1 MVVTGFLTAGITVF
15 VIFVLLQLLGMIE
28 GSELWVS
35 DVLLCCGLHIGSACV
50 TALLILKTVFE
61 KCHHKQIYKYL
72 CLEYLVSDFT
82 LKNKGHNNSRV
93 YFWSFNGLVF
103 MISKGNIYFYIYFQR

>member
-1 MVVTGFLTAGITVF
+1 
-15 VIFVLLQLLGMIE
+15 MIE

-35 DVLLCCGLHIGSACV
+35 DVLLCCGLHVGSACV
-50 TALLILKTVFE
+50 TALLILKKTVFE
-61 KCHHKQIYKYL
+61 KFHHKQIYIYISL
-72 CLEYLVSDFT
+72 CLEYLVSDFP

-103 MISKGNIYFYIYFQR
+103 MISKGNVYFYIYFQR